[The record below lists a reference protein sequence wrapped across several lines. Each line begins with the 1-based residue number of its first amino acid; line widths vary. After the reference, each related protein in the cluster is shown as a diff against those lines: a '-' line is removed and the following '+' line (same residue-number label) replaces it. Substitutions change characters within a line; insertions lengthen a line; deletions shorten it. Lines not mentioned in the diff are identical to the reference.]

1 VSRRHDQQLAAF
13 AALGTALGNA
23 IPAAVTM
30 RHEVTHRV
38 EHVRRPQ
45 LARVCAEVYNNEG
58 QLWRITP
65 IPIKPDADYVKLP
78 DFPVAW
84 LTGNTEDVI
93 ARGQAGIALR
103 FEYRPEP

>member
-1 VSRRHDQQLAAF
+1 VSRRHDQQLAAI
-13 AALGTALGNA
+13 AALGAALGNA

-45 LARVCAEVYNNEG
+45 LVRVCADIYNNDG
-58 QLWRITP
+58 QLWRVTP
-65 IPIKPDADYVKLP
+65 IEVAPDADYVKLP

-84 LTGNTEDVI
+84 LTGITEDVI
-93 ARGQAGIALR
+93 ARGNAGIALR
-103 FEYRPEP
+103 FEYRQQP